1 MVSVRK
7 DQKNKKDPYQTKTVI
22 WVTAQSIHSRS
33 LEMNIETDMDPMSI
47 TRVTPPSYRNIS
59 QKIFD
64 SILTENDHIIYLIF
78 TRKI

>member
-7 DQKNKKDPYQTKTVI
+7 DQNNKKDPYQTKIDI

-47 TRVTPPSYRNIS
+47 TRVRIS
-59 QKIFD
+59 
-64 SILTENDHIIYLIF
+64 
-78 TRKI
+78 